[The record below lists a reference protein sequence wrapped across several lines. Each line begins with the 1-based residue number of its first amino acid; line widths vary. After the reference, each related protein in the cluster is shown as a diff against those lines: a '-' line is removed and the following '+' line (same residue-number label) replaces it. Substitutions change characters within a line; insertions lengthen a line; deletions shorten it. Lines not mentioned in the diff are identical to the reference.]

1 MRSLTV
7 SFGKGDKAA
16 ITAVKSLP
24 WADLAKALTTE
35 PPESE
40 DKSSRGWFIPASFSL
55 PQRHSDNFVS
65 RDALTLDFDHPTLD
79 TWGNVIIAL
88 ADIPFA
94 MYTTFSHTYD
104 APRFRV
110 VVPLTRPVSYDEHG
124 AIVRK
129 VSERI
134 GIEFVA
140 RESFVG
146 SQMMYLPTRKLG
158 GAFESYIGKAK

>member
-1 MRSLTV
+1 MRQITV

-16 ITAVKSLP
+16 ITAVKVMAWESFVE
-24 WADLAKALTTE
+24 AIVAI
-35 PPESE
+35 PPEVR
-40 DKSSRGWFIPASFSL
+40 DKAARGWWIPATFSL

-79 TWGNVIIAL
+79 TWGSVIIAL
-88 ADIPFA
+88 AGVPFV

-110 VVPLTRPVSYDEHG
+110 VVPLSRPVGYDEHG

-129 VSERI
+129 VSEKI
-134 GIEFVA
+134 GIDFVA

-158 GAFESYIGKAK
+158 GAFESYVGKGK